1 MVDRRPP
8 RAYYAAGLFSQAERT
23 FNLEVKAVLDELGYE
38 TWFPQEDAGFLED
51 YVAQGMSMDEA
62 RHEIFKMNL
71 KAVEEADVLLFLL
84 DGRVPDEGAC
94 VEAGVAFGRGK
105 RCIGL
110 KTDFRTVEYGA
121 NNLMIEGI
129 LDYQIAGDLDE
140 LRALLTEE
148 RTVVDLRNLD
158 DITVDLRK
166 AESSYVAVSGP
177 VGVGK
182 SSLIELLGR
191 NGAWTVLKEPVM
203 DNPYLADVYG
213 NLPDFAFRN
222 LAFYLGQRATLHSEA
237 GRLQGPRIQERC
249 LSEDGEV
256 FAPVFLDLGAFDDND
271 LATLTTIYHSLH
283 EQAPKPDLLLYLI
296 APFEVTLDRIR
307 KRDRIGEDDLDTEF
321 LRRVYDRYEHW
332 ASTQAHAPLLRVDTS
347 EYDYVNSPEDAAA
360 IVRRVEDLL
369 TDALVHA

>member
-1 MVDRRPP
+1 MVSRRPP
-8 RAYYAAGLFSQAERT
+8 RAYFAAGLFNQAERA

-51 YVAQGMSMDEA
+51 YIDKGMSLEEA
-62 RHEIFKMNL
+62 RHEIFKLNL
-71 KAVEEADVLLFLL
+71 KAVDEADVLLFLL

-94 VEAGVAFGRGK
+94 IEAGVAFGRGK
-105 RCIGL
+105 SCIGL
-110 KTDFRTVEYGA
+110 KTDFRSVEWGT
-121 NNLMIEGI
+121 NNLMIDGI
-129 LDYQIAGDLDE
+129 LDYRVAGDLDE
-140 LRALLTEE
+140 LRELLTKE
-148 RTVVDLRNLD
+148 RTVVDLRD
-158 DITVDLRK
+158 PDRITVDLRSL
-166 AESSYVAVSGP
+166 ESSYVAVSGP

-182 SSLIELLGR
+182 SSLIELLAG
-191 NGAWTVLKEPVM
+191 GGIWTVLKEPVM
-203 DNPYLADVYG
+203 DNPYLADVYA

-222 LAFYLGQRATLHSEA
+222 LAFYLGQRAKLHSEA

-283 EQAPKPDLLLYLI
+283 EQAPKPDLLLYLT

-321 LRRVYDRYEHW
+321 LRRIYDRYEYW
-332 ASTQAHAPLLRVDTS
+332 ADAQTHAPLLRVDTS
-347 EYDYVNSPEDAAA
+347 EYDYVNRPADAAA
-360 IVRRVEDLL
+360 IVRHVEELM
-369 TDALVHA
+369 TDALVSA